1 MGRRRSVFSF
11 AMVVG
16 VALLSTACTS
26 GSSDS
31 VTPVASNDGT
41 ITVGSFDFSESALL
55 AEIYSQALE
64 AGGFRVDR
72 AFNLGPREFV
82 APALAAGLIEFL
94 PEYAGTALQFVSLD
108 ADSAAFD
115 VTETHDALA
124 RELTARDVTT
134 LAAAP
139 AQDANAFVVRRET
152 AERYGLQRLSDVAR
166 VASQLTFGGAPECPS
181 RPLCLV
187 GLEEVYGL
195 KFEEFVALD
204 VGGPLTRDALRDGVV
219 DIALLFT
226 TDPAIASSDLV
237 QLEDDRGLQPAEN
250 VTPLVRTPVLNDS
263 GPQLARAV
271 DAVSERLTTD
281 ALRLLNLEVTIDQDA
296 IALVASRWL
305 EREGLA

>member
-1 MGRRRSVFSF
+1 M
-11 AMVVG
+11 
-16 VALLSTACTS
+16 
-26 GSSDS
+26 
-31 VTPVASNDGT
+31 
-41 ITVGSFDFSESALL
+41 
-55 AEIYSQALE
+55 
-64 AGGFRVDR
+64 
-72 AFNLGPREFV
+72 
-82 APALAAGLIEFL
+82 IEFL

-108 ADSAAFD
+108 ANSAAFD

-124 RELTARDVTT
+124 RELMARDVTT

-152 AERYGLQRLSDVAR
+152 AERFGLQRLSDVAR

-250 VTPLVRTPVLNDS
+250 VTPLVRTPVLTDS

-271 DAVSERLTTD
+271 DAVSERLTTG
-281 ALRLLNLEVTIDQDA
+281 ALRLLNLQATIDNDA

-305 EREGLA
+305 EGEGLA